1 MATISSFRPEEAAPW
16 AISCG
21 HVGCGCVWGVREDVR
36 VWNVCACVGVG
47 VGMRGCGK
55 EGVRVMKQSYISQSY
70 NSKQIHDIISGPDN

>member
-1 MATISSFRPEEAAPW
+1 M
-16 AISCG
+16 
-21 HVGCGCVWGVREDVR
+21 R

-70 NSKQIHDIISGPDN
+70 NSKQIHDIISGLDN